1 MIPILYTP
9 YEVDFTSNG
18 VGRLNDCVSCIV
30 TEERNGIYECE
41 FVYPITG
48 KFYHEMITSGGCV
61 AVFHDDN
68 HDVQPFDIYKHTAPI
83 NGLVTFYAHHISYR
97 LNNILVRPFT
107 ADNVVECFTK
117 IIAFSVGRNPF
128 TFTTDKITTA
138 PFAVNR
144 PDAIRA
150 ILGGQ
155 QGSVLDA
162 FGGGEYKWDKFNVYL
177 YQNRGVDSNVTIRH
191 GKNLTDLTHDIDE
204 TGTYSAIAPFWEGP
218 EGNVVYLPEVY
229 VTPDDVPIKSAP
241 WTDKSGNYITDGNG
255 EIIYFQHENV
265 VPIPVDFSNQFP
277 SEPSAEELRQVAK
290 SFLENNKPWIP
301 NENITVD
308 FVALWQTPEYENV
321 AALQKLGLC
330 DTVSVFYPELGVI
343 ASGAK
348 IIKVVYN
355 VLNECFDRMEIGKL
369 QTTLAEVITT
379 GIESLI
385 ADLPSKSVMQ
395 AAIEHATQLITGG
408 LGGHV
413 VFTLNQDGEPE
424 EILIMDTD
432 DIDTAVHVI
441 RMNLNGIGFSNNGYL
456 GPYETAW
463 TIDGAFVADFITSGT
478 MLADRIKGGTLEVGG
493 IDDQDGVISI
503 LNSSGTKRGEL
514 TKNGLTTIS
523 MHGENESIYDYEFA
537 FWGAGINI
545 KAKTGS
551 STRTAFELKPSSFTD
566 NPALASKIDSVLL
579 FSRAY
584 GSQARFLYGCGLI
597 PSIYQLIINE
607 STLLQ
612 QELRVQG
619 DFSCDGTKSR
629 RASAGEFGERLL
641 YSYETPS
648 PMFGDVGEGVIDE
661 TGLCY
666 VFLDAVF
673 AETITTSQ
681 YQVFLQRYGE
691 GDCYVAERNP
701 DCFVVKGEPG
711 LSFGWEL
718 KAKQK
723 DFDQLRLEFEH
734 ETMPEPHNYGEEGNE
749 FYEKLK
755 EGRIA

>member
-97 LNNILVRPFT
+97 LNNILVQPFT

-117 IIAFSVGRNPF
+117 IIAFSVGKNPF
-128 TFTTDKITTA
+128 NFTTDKTTTA
-138 PFAVNR
+138 PFAVKR

-229 VTPDDVPIKSAP
+229 VTTDDVPTKSAP

-385 ADLPSKSVMQ
+385 ANLPSKSVMQ

-432 DIDTAVHVI
+432 STETATNVI
-441 RMNLNGIGFSNNGYL
+441 RLNMNGIGFSTSGYL

-493 IDDQDGVISI
+493 VNDEDGVVSI
-503 LNSSGTKRGEL
+503 LDEDGNECGRITKSGFETTSQVRDALQTWHDRYSRVSGGSL
-514 TKNGLTTIS
+514 TLALDSRTVLSLMCTPVIHNG
-523 MHGENESIYDYEFA
+523 SI
-537 FWGAGINI
+537 
-545 KAKTGS
+545 
-551 STRTAFELKPSSFTD
+551 
-566 NPALASKIDSVLL
+566 
-579 FSRAY
+579 
-584 GSQARFLYGCGLI
+584 LI
-597 PSIYQLIINE
+597 PSINANLRGALNVYDQTNGTIMTYRIPA
-607 STLLQ
+607 Q
-612 QELRVQG
+612 GVELEGFWIYKNVQVNAN
-619 DFSCDGTKSR
+619 FTCTGTKSR
-629 RASAGEFGERLL
+629 IADSDEYGKRLL
-641 YSYETPS
+641 YCYETPT
-648 PMFGDVGEGVIDE
+648 PFFGDIGEGVIDE
-661 TGLCY
+661 SGFCY
-666 VFLDAVF
+666 VFLDPVF
-673 AETITTSQ
+673 AETITTNQ
-681 YQVFLQRYGE
+681 YQVFLQRYGQ
-691 GDCYVAERNP
+691 GDCYVAERKP
-701 DCFVVKGEPG
+701 DYFVVQGEPG
-711 LSFGWEL
+711 LAFGWEL

-723 DFDQLRLEFEH
+723 DFSQLRLEREQL
-734 ETMPEPHNYGEEGNE
+734 ELDEAINYGEEGIKYYISLE
-749 FYEKLK
+749 

>member
-97 LNNILVRPFT
+97 LNNILVQPFT

-177 YQNRGVDSNVTIRH
+177 YQNRGADSNVTIRH

-385 ADLPSKSVMQ
+385 ENLPSKSVMQ
-395 AAIEHATQLITGG
+395 AAIEHATKLITGG

-441 RMNLNGIGFSNNGYL
+441 RMNLNGIGFSDNGYL

-493 IDDQDGVISI
+493 VNDEDGVVSI
-503 LNSSGTKRGEL
+503 LDEDGNECGRITKSGFETTSQVRDALQTWHDRYSRVSGGSL
-514 TKNGLTTIS
+514 TLAL
-523 MHGENESIYDYEFA
+523 D
-537 FWGAGINI
+537 
-545 KAKTGS
+545 S
-551 STRTAFELKPSSFTD
+551 ST
-566 NPALASKIDSVLL
+566 VLSL
-579 FSRAY
+579 MCTPVIHN
-584 GSQARFLYGCGLI
+584 GSILI
-597 PSIYQLIINE
+597 PSINANLRGALNVYDQANRTIM
-607 STLLQ
+607 TYRVPAQ
-612 QELRVQG
+612 GVELEGFWIYKNVQVNAN
-619 DFSCDGTKSR
+619 FTCTGTKSR
-629 RASAGEFGERLL
+629 IADADEFGRRLL
-641 YSYETPS
+641 YCYETPS

-661 TGLCY
+661 SGFCY
-666 VFLDAVF
+666 VFIDPVF
-673 AETITTSQ
+673 AETIATNQ
-681 YQVFLQRYGE
+681 YQVFLQRYGQ
-691 GDCYVAERNP
+691 GDCYVAERKP
-701 DCFVVKGEPG
+701 DFFVVCGEPG

-749 FYEKLK
+749 FYEKLE